1 MEKIEPKITIMVD
14 IDDCLWGLVEHWID
28 DYKVFMKDYDYLA
41 YNAHDKH
48 LNKSMITSWD
58 IISCLKPTDTD
69 MFWNVLDSPD
79 FWRDMAVDTN
89 TVNALKVINDNP
101 NIDLIICTDTY
112 YKSATPKLT
121 RFFELFP
128 FIKPSQVIC
137 AKEKWR
143 INADI
148 VIDDKPETLE
158 RFMLKYKPPF
168 AVVKI
173 SQPWNATTICD
184 YTWNE
189 FDNGLARFCIDAAE
203 SYADVIREI
212 RQEQEDN
219 ESYERC
225 YYN

>member
-1 MEKIEPKITIMVD
+1 MNLRE
-14 IDDCLWGLVEHWID
+14 
-28 DYKVFMKDYDYLA
+28 
-41 YNAHDKH
+41 
-48 LNKSMITSWD
+48 LNKIGKREQT
-58 IISCLKPTDTD
+58 IIDTGYC
-69 MFWNVLDSPD
+69 V
-79 FWRDMAVDTN
+79 
-89 TVNALKVINDNP
+89 
-101 NIDLIICTDTY
+101 Y
-112 YKSATPKLT
+112 
-121 RFFELFP
+121 
-128 FIKPSQVIC
+128 IC

-158 RFMLKYKPPF
+158 NFMLKYKPPF

-189 FDNGLARFCIDAAE
+189 FNNGLARFCIDAAE

-219 ESYERC
+219 GTYERC

>member
-14 IDDCLWGLVEHWID
+14 IDDVLLPLVEHWID
-28 DYKVFMKDYDYLA
+28 NYKMFMKDYDYLA
-41 YNAHDKH
+41 YNSHDKH
-48 LNKSMITSWD
+48 LNKSMVVSWD
-58 IISCLKPTDTD
+58 IISCLKPTATD

-89 TVNALKVINDNP
+89 TVNALKAINDNP

-148 VIDDKPETLE
+148 IIDDKPETLE
-158 RFMLKYKPPF
+158 NFMLKYNPPF

-219 ESYERC
+219 GTYERC